1 MISKNDCI
9 SILVKLEDD
18 GLNVNSYLKQL
29 ISSKDIPID
38 VLKFIAKNRGME
50 VGNFYEMLR
59 KRHNQK
65 KSILYTNI
73 MREQTELAEILI
85 TLASLLTQIT
95 LYASKLTNAELFYKE
110 VRVNEITKTLA
121 NYYETQDSTN
131 IFKLIQA
138 IKTDIM
144 VMEYIAGRRD
154 LV

>member
-144 VMEYIAGRRD
+144 VIEYIAGRRD

>member
-65 KSILYTNI
+65 KYILYTNI

>member
-73 MREQTELAEILI
+73 MREQTELSEILI